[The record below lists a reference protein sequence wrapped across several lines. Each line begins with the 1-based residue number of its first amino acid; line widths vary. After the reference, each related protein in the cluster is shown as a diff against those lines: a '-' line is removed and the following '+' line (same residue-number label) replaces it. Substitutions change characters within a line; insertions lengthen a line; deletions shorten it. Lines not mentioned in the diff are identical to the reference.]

1 MKTETVPI
9 DSLHLDPANVRLHPE
24 RNLATIKASLARFG
38 QVKPIVVDANNV
50 VRAGNGTLEAAKAL
64 GWDKIAIVRTSLKGS
79 EATAYAITDNRSAEQ
94 AEWDNVALAESLRSL
109 QSEDFDLDAVG
120 FTAEEIDGLCEVIG
134 SGILPAD
141 ADGKEYDESV
151 EDEVE
156 FNECPSCGH
165 RYPK

>member
-1 MKTETVPI
+1 MKTETVSI

-38 QVKPIVVDANNV
+38 QVKPIVVDANSV
-50 VRAGNGTLEAAKAL
+50 VRAGNGTLEAAKSL

-120 FTAEEIDGLCEVIG
+120 FTSEEVDEVIAKLAG
-134 SGILPAD
+134 EIVPDFQPASIEEQ
-141 ADGKEYDESV
+141 GRLDEKAKV
-151 EDEVE
+151 
-156 FNECPSCGH
+156 ECPDCGC
-165 RYPK
+165 RFTP